1 MGARLIALVMQA
13 YDVADWQISGG
24 PAWIWSDAFDID
36 AKPESPTSYDQIRLM
51 LQILLR
57 DRFQLEVRRE
67 SREQPVYALVLEKD
81 WPNLLVPANDGAVP
95 VVRNGSKPGERIFE
109 NMPIARLVML
119 LRGETHRSVLDKT
132 GLEGSYDFKLEYA

>member
-57 DRFQLEVRRE
+57 DRFHLEVRRE
-67 SREQPVYALVLEKD
+67 SREQPVYALVLE
-81 WPNLLVPANDGAVP
+81 
-95 VVRNGSKPGERIFE
+95 
-109 NMPIARLVML
+109 
-119 LRGETHRSVLDKT
+119 
-132 GLEGSYDFKLEYA
+132 